1 MSQADMKN
9 SGQPWKTDN
18 WYVSSWN
25 YLEEVT
31 KGFKPPKSIKIHD
44 ITLRDGE
51 QQAGIILKKDDKIQI
66 AEKLSEVGIHRIEA
80 GMPPP
85 MTRPPFEKSS
95 SATWT
100 PRSFVFRAV

>member
-25 YLEEVT
+25 YLDEVT
-31 KGFKPPKSIKIHD
+31 KGFKPPKSVKIHD

-51 QQAGIILKKDDKIQI
+51 QQGNVMNFD
-66 AEKLSEVGIHRIEA
+66 GF
-80 GMPPP
+80 G
-85 MTRPPFEKSS
+85 
-95 SATWT
+95 
-100 PRSFVFRAV
+100 RSKTFGDFI